1 MDAFAWYVEI
11 PLCIDWCTMPYRDDQ
26 VCSTLQD
33 DKDTCKDDSDAEWS
47 LWKDPKEADQ
57 NGELAQLL
65 DDIVEDLT
73 GH

>member
-1 MDAFAWYVEI
+1 
-11 PLCIDWCTMPYRDDQ
+11 MPYRDDQ